1 MWLKKYYRAKSSRSL
16 PQRKKTKKASLP
28 RGIKGLYDLRSPML
42 LSWSSRGLS
51 SDSKYLILVR
61 RQDLTLTRKKTFFP
75 RTITFLTHPAKT
87 LSWLSTFR
95 TTNMFLVYTVFFTVT
110 ELQTMSSGRTSPEV
124 SSDIPAFPSFGI
136 WIVSCGTRPLW
147 RTLASRNWLLF
158 AENNILLHAFLIQI
172 RIKFSVLTNCQS
184 HIFEV
189 LRSLNKIDSNPIKR
203 CQQLSTVPYKGC
215 SQAHTINIRHILKNS
230 DSS

>member
-1 MWLKKYYRAKSSRSL
+1 
-16 PQRKKTKKASLP
+16 
-28 RGIKGLYDLRSPML
+28 
-42 LSWSSRGLS
+42 
-51 SDSKYLILVR
+51 
-61 RQDLTLTRKKTFFP
+61 
-75 RTITFLTHPAKT
+75 
-87 LSWLSTFR
+87 
-95 TTNMFLVYTVFFTVT
+95 
-110 ELQTMSSGRTSPEV
+110 
-124 SSDIPAFPSFGI
+124 
-136 WIVSCGTRPLW
+136 
-147 RTLASRNWLLF
+147 
-158 AENNILLHAFLIQI
+158 LLHAFLIQI